1 LIIPKKCKKK
11 KGMIRG
17 HKLENKWQNDMDLNP
32 TLLIIVNVK
41 GTNTEIKTKLRKLLF
56 TRVVF

>member
-1 LIIPKKCKKK
+1 MQKKK